1 MHPTKPLFIK
11 QLKLSSWLQTSL
23 ALPSLKSTQLKRIAQ
38 ATGVP
43 TGGPKPELLARLE
56 REILSSAG
64 VHCNGNGSGGANGSA
79 NGSGNGKGI
88 GIGKEISILSIDMG
102 IRNLAFAHLTTSTPF
117 STAAK
122 RKSSSFPKVTLNAW
136 HRLDLTQSQY
146 PPQDNNSNIH
156 PSNGNG
162 NGNGN
167 GEGDD
172 TNPGIKPII
181 GLPPSP
187 AGSPLREKDIM
198 TNETQGFSLPLY
210 ARHAYTLVRMMLD
223 KYQPTHILIERQRF
237 RSIGGSAVQE
247 WSLRVGVFEGM
258 LYSVLETLARE
269 QQRASFG
276 RTSAGA
282 GADATSYGENG
293 GEGLGMMIP
302 LVLGVEP
309 SRVVRYWGDQIG
321 FSNFHLEGREKG
333 QNSVDGK
340 KVKIDIVGGALDR
353 LDPDPDSS
361 ADAIPDADVPRGP
374 RDLATHLAI
383 AKDADLHRTIE
394 GYLARWY
401 GKRGKAVQ
409 GVRKLGKLD
418 DLADALLQG
427 LTWLEWQ
434 VMRER
439 ILREGVEFLL
449 NE

>member
-1 MHPTKPLFIK
+1 MHPTKPLLTK
-11 QLKLSSWLQTSL
+11 QLKPSSWLQTSFV
-23 ALPSLKSTQLKRIAQ
+23 LPSLKSTQLKRIAQ

-64 VHCNGNGSGGANGSA
+64 LHGNGSGNGSGDA

-117 STAAK
+117 STTAK
-122 RKSSSFPKVTLNAW
+122 KKSSSLPKVTLNAW

-146 PPQDNNSNIH
+146 PPQDNISNIH
-156 PSNGNG
+156 PSNGNS
-162 NGNGN
+162 NG
-167 GEGDD
+167 GEDGDTD
-172 TNPGIKPII
+172 PGIKPII

-187 AGSPLREKDIM
+187 TGTPLREKDIM

-210 ARHAYTLVRMMLD
+210 ARHAYTLVRMLLD
-223 KYQPTHILIERQRF
+223 RYQPTHILIERQRF

-276 RTSAGA
+276 RTSAGGG
-282 GADATSYGENG
+282 GATGDG
-293 GEGLGMMIP
+293 GEGLGVIIP
-302 LVLGVEP
+302 LVLGIEP

-353 LDPDPDSS
+353 LDPGDYGALDSDPDSS
-361 ADAIPDADVPRGP
+361 ADADANAPRDP
-374 RDLATHLAI
+374 RDLATHLVI
-383 AKDADLHRTIE
+383 AKDADLHRTVE
-394 GYLARWY
+394 GYLTRWY

-439 ILREGVEFLL
+439 IVKEGVEFLL